1 MEFLKWPSLQSDT
14 LWVVQSLSLSHP
26 RSFPLSITPSL
37 PLHLPFS
44 PSLFPSLS
52 ITPSLTLHQP
62 LSPSPS
68 FPSSSTLSQFYLPL
82 YLVSMLSNE
91 SRKLVILLLD
101 KNPVPLLFGPSAD
114 CQTIDFLIRVQVK
127 AAIEAVL
134 KQTWVASL
142 NKNLEAV
149 KFKTYPT

>member
-1 MEFLKWPSLQSDT
+1 MRFKILIRRFFSVEVKLTQNRGPGTERRRRWSSSNDRRCNLIHYGWSSP
-14 LWVVQSLSLSHP
+14 SLSHP

-37 PLHLPFS
+37 PLHL
-44 PSLFPSLS
+44 
-52 ITPSLTLHQP
+52 P

-114 CQTIDFLIRVQVK
+114 CQTNDFLIRVQVK
-127 AAIEAVL
+127 ATIEAVL
-134 KQTWVASL
+134 KQTLVASL
-142 NKNLEAV
+142 NFL
-149 KFKTYPT
+149 